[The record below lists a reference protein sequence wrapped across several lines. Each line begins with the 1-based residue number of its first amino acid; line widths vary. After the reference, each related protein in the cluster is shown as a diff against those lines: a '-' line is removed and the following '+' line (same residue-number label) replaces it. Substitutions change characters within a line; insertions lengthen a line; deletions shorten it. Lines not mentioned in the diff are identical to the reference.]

1 MAYSKTNWQNGVTP
15 INETNLN
22 KIENQLEV
30 LSQTSY
36 ADGSTVSINDLNTD
50 GKWRIYIPANS
61 NDANYLGFAGNCI
74 VETFLQSNTTAIMQR
89 ITRMTDGKMVFRYAA
104 TPTLDYNTAP
114 VRILEDNIITAYRD
128 ADVTK
133 GTTGYERI
141 VLNGSNRVGNRLS
154 ISSGNIVIGAGISK
168 VKISAKVSFTSVTA
182 GVKWLTIYRNNNA
195 SVANPMNLS
204 ARGMITSSDTLIDVA
219 EGDTI
224 SLQIN
229 GTSGDV
235 IRGGV
240 EYTNIT
246 VEAYT

>member
-1 MAYSKTNWQNGVTP
+1 MIPIIERILNNLDKKLDKTQ
-15 INETNLN
+15 
-22 KIENQLEV
+22 
-30 LSQTSY
+30 Y
-36 ADGSTVSINDLNTD
+36 ADGTIVSINDLNTD
-50 GKWRIYIPANS
+50 GKWRIYIASGS

-74 VETFLQSNTTAIMQR
+74 VETFVQSNTTAIMQR
-89 ITRMTDGKMVFRYAA
+89 ITRMTDGKMVLRYASI
-104 TPTLDYNTAP
+104 PTLDYNTAP
-114 VRILEDNIITAYRD
+114 VRILENNIVTAYRD
-128 ADVTK
+128 ADTTK
-133 GTTGYERI
+133 STTGYEKI

-154 ISSGNIVIGAGISK
+154 ISGGNIVIGAGISK
-168 VKISAKVSFTSVTA
+168 VKVSAKVSFTSVTA
-182 GVKWLTIYRNNNA
+182 GVKWLTVYRNN
-195 SVANPMNLS
+195 SVVIANPMNLS

-224 SLQIN
+224 SLQVN